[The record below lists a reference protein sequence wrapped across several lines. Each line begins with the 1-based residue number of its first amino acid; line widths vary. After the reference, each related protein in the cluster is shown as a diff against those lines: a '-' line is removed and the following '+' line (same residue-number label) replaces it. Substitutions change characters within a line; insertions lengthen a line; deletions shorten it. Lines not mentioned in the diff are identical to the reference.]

1 MFEASVS
8 IDCNCSA
15 GCTAVAL
22 ADFRVFETK
31 LALRARAR
39 VANAWQRRRITPPS
53 GQPFGHSLVYG
64 ATQPGQGPGQPNVFG
79 LLVVFHARSRSP
91 ANTD

>member
-39 VANAWQRRRITPPS
+39 ALLML
-53 GQPFGHSLVYG
+53 G
-64 ATQPGQGPGQPNVFG
+64 NVEG
-79 LLVVFHARSRSP
+79 
-91 ANTD
+91 

>member
-31 LALRARAR
+31 L
-39 VANAWQRRRITPPS
+39 ANAWQRRRITPPS

>member
-1 MFEASVS
+1 MLEASVS

-22 ADFRVFETK
+22 ADFRV
-31 LALRARAR
+31 LRRNLLYARAR

-53 GQPFGHSLVYG
+53 GQPVGQLLVYG